1 MPPPPSPRP
10 ALALSIATA
19 LGLAAAGA
27 FWVSAYPAPPALWA
41 ELDFNGAPFEDFI
54 GPYFETARAAP
65 SAVEPARG
73 YHYPA
78 LLAVLLAPVT
88 RLGPEVASYLWLA
101 LLALAT
107 LTISTLPLVYAPPR
121 RSSELGVFVALAALS
136 HPLAHGLYWGQVS
149 TPLAALMLV
158 AVLLAGR
165 GHARLGAALVGL
177 GAALKLTPALF
188 LLGPLARGERR
199 VALFGTAVA
208 ALMLVVPA
216 LALMGFETFVAF
228 HTNVLER
235 LGALGARVGE
245 VEGGR
250 GSQDLAAA
258 CARWLGSDRGFVAGR
273 LAGLALAVVL
283 VVRLRQV
290 RAAGLVYAHLALLA
304 PLVIAPTWSHGLAA
318 LPAAAWFAWRDEGAT
333 WASRA
338 GALAALGLTSMPVH
352 ALFAGP
358 EAHARSGV
366 GALAVLALALG
377 LLARRAEGDTASA
390 ALVGPVGLE
399 PTTKRL

>member
-1 MPPPPSPRP
+1 MPRPPSPRP
-10 ALALSIATA
+10 ALSLTLAAA
-19 LGLAAAGA
+19 LGLAAAGV
-27 FWVSAYPAPPALWA
+27 FWVVAYPAPPALWGR
-41 ELDFNGAPFEDFI
+41 LDFNAAPFEDFI

-65 SAVEPARG
+65 SAVEPAQG

-78 LLAVLLAPVT
+78 LLALLLAPLA
-88 RLGPEVASYLWLA
+88 RLGPDVASYLWLA

-107 LTISTLPLVYAPPR
+107 LTLCALPLMYAPPR
-121 RSSELGVFVALAALS
+121 RSSELGVFVLLAALS

-149 TPLAALMLV
+149 APLAALMLV

-165 GHARLGAALVGL
+165 GRARLGAALVGL

-199 VALFGTAVA
+199 VALFGAVVA
-208 ALMLVVPA
+208 ALLLAAPA
-216 LALMGFETFVAF
+216 LALMGFETFVEF
-228 HTNVLER
+228 HTTVLER
-235 LGALGARVGE
+235 LGALGARVAE

-258 CARWLGSDRGFVAGR
+258 CARWSGSDRGFVVGR
-273 LAGLALAVVL
+273 LAGLALAAAL
-283 VVRLRQV
+283 VVRLRYV
-290 RAAGLVYAHLALLA
+290 RDAGLVYAHLALLA

-318 LPAAAWFAWRDEGAT
+318 LPAAAWFAWRAEGAT
-333 WASRA
+333 STSRT
-338 GALAALGLTSMPVH
+338 GALLALALTSMPVH

-377 LLARRAEGDTASA
+377 LLTRRARSDWPIETSG
-390 ALVGPVGLE
+390 E
-399 PTTKRL
+399 